1 MKKRTPIHQRTSLLL
16 AVLILSSCNQM
27 ETVTKEKSPLSTETI
42 SADTAAEPI
51 ETELTSIV
59 DAVDYEGYD
68 FRILLREPDYDSIYW
83 DEVGIKEADG
93 TPVSDTIFERN
104 LWLSEKFN
112 IAITAVYDNY
122 FLDDF
127 KILLAAG
134 DNAFDTGFVGMQ
146 KGFQEAANGHLIAL
160 QTTSIHADMPW
171 WNNKCYADTEVGGKN
186 YFLLGDMNIVAYDS
200 MPAMYYNKQMLADNG
215 FAEPYDM
222 VFAGKWT
229 FDAMLEMS
237 SVVSSDLNGDGTYD
251 QTDAYGMGCSS
262 YAALCFA
269 YGSGVNFARLQD
281 NAYSIVVDE
290 AFLSYFQQV
299 IETITTD
306 NTIMYSEKYG
316 SANRTA
322 YLLTAFQENRLL
334 FLPDGITRTNNFREM
349 ETNFGILP
357 IPKKDETQQDY
368 CAFIHQDDSSVVTI
382 PLSNTNLDRTANIL
396 EDMAFYSHKHLRS
409 AYIDTTLKSK
419 FLRDEE
425 SSQIVDLILSS
436 IRFDLAMVSGNKIVK
451 DLRELLTEGTTE
463 LASHFAANRVAYNE
477 GIHFITEYML
487 GE

>member
-1 MKKRTPIHQRTSLLL
+1 MKRLTKNTRISALFLFAALL
-16 AVLILSSCNQM
+16 LSSCGAE
-27 ETVTKEKSPLSTETI
+27 ETVPVAEVDTSSETETVAV
-42 SADTAAEPI
+42 ST

-59 DAVDYEGYD
+59 DAIDYDGYD
-68 FRILLREPDYDSIYW
+68 FRVLVREADGDSIYW
-83 DEVGIKEADG
+83 NEIGIEEADG
-93 TPVSDTIFERN
+93 TPVNDAIFERN

-112 IAITAVYDNY
+112 ISITAVYDNY
-122 FLDDF
+122 YLDDYTM
-127 KILLAAG
+127 LLQAG
-134 DNAFDTGFVGMQ
+134 EDAFDTGFVGMR
-146 KGFQEAANGHLIAL
+146 KAFQEAAEGYLLAL
-160 QTTSIHADMPW
+160 QTTPLDADRPW
-171 WNNKCYADTEVGGKN
+171 WNNKCYTDTEVNGKN
-186 YFLLGDMNIVAYDS
+186 YFILGDMNIVAYDS
-200 MPAMYYNKQMLADNG
+200 MPAMYYNKQMLVDNG

-222 VFAGKWT
+222 VFDGKWT

-237 SVVSSDLNGDGTYD
+237 SVVSSDLNGDGKYD

-269 YGSGVNFARLQD
+269 YGSGVNFARFQD
-281 NAYSIVVDE
+281 DAYSIMVDE
-290 AFLSYFQQV
+290 RFLTYFQRV

-334 FLPDGITRTNNFREM
+334 FLPDGMTRTNNFRDM

-357 IPKKDETQQDY
+357 IPKQDETQAEY

-382 PLSNTNLDRTANIL
+382 PITNQDPVRTAHIL
-396 EDMAFYSHKHLRS
+396 EDMAFYSHQHLRP
-409 AYIDTTLKSK
+409 AYIDTTLKTK

-425 SSQIVDLILSS
+425 SSQVVDLILRSV
-436 IRFDLAMVSGNKIVK
+436 RFDLAMVSGNKIVN
-451 DLRELLTEGTTE
+451 DLRQLLTNGKTE
-463 LASHFAANRVAYNE
+463 LASHFTANQAVYNKD
-477 GIHFITEYML
+477 IDFITEYMM